1 MANQIFKYLNFDKS
15 IVMKILHWNYGKI
28 NFWKDQI
35 PSSCSWFF
43 RGLYNSAIY
52 LWPLCRINLV
62 NPLDTSFLMDLWC
75 FDIPI
80 ALKPTFI
87 NINIDFDHFNI
98 SNLIQENS
106 WNSTNLYHLLGN
118 NFENTSPIINLIDN
132 SSHNHWVLQSTKIFT
147 TVYHLLNHH
156 ITSTDHWIEWCKLW
170 TIKTIFFGLFL
181 KTNSLHLIFFF
192 IGSI

>member
-98 SNLIQENS
+98 SNLIQENN
-106 WNSTNLYHLLGN
+106 WNSTNLYHVLGN
-118 NFENTSPIINLIDN
+118 NFENNSPIINLIIILPTIIGFC
-132 SSHNHWVLQSTKIFT
+132 SLKPWVLKFLLQFIIFLT
-147 TVYHLLNHH
+147 TTLLLL
-156 ITSTDHWIEWCKLW
+156 II
-170 TIKTIFFGLFL
+170 GLNGVNYGLLRPF
-181 KTNSLHLIFFF
+181 SLAYF
-192 IGSI
+192 